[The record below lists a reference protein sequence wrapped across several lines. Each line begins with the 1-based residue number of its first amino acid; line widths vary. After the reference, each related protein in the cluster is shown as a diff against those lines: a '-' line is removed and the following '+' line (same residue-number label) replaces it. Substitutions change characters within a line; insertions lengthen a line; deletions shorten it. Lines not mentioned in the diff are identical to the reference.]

1 MAEASRSFLRSRAVG
16 RGASYLVK
24 AAVLVGLLYAFGRY
38 AGMLP
43 PAGVAAVWAVLSA
56 VSSLGLAYR
65 HVVRKMIKQQAYYEA
80 GGGLARINN
89 GRFLCLVGSFALS
102 AVFIAGFVL
111 EAPAWEASEWVL
123 VAAAVPV
130 YPLVFLLVYRLMRRQ
145 LRPVHRISGAVGWS
159 VWIAGALLC
168 AAYLALCLAQPAATF
183 ESAAAAFDSVAQ
195 PFADSPSA
203 LMREAGV
210 LAAFSDGLAAYG
222 ASKAAEVSG
231 AGYLAIKVA
240 LNASA
245 FFGVANLLGLCMLG
259 WFELKRVFL
268 PLEAGPASDA
278 GADMGADASV
288 VSGAS
293 ATAPA
298 PAPVPLPA
306 ADAPDAGPG
315 APVEPAPAVVPAPA
329 PAPAPLR
336 AAVATFVAL
345 PIMLAAAFLVADAMV
360 ARAAQTQEYTAAERF
375 VRDQMGLAVFVLD
388 GHYYD
393 QAAVEALLEEARV
406 ASAALSEEAEATL
419 VPLINASFDARLAN
433 VDAYLD
439 WYYSLPADYERL
451 VTMVTGTVEDFMR
464 DQFTANIEAGIDDTA
479 LEDALRDLAE
489 RAAALEEDTASRLAE
504 FEIAGVPEW
513 LLMEKVPLGPD
524 FMSGALEPS
533 ARILSAGER
542 LGLSAGIGIV
552 TGAAAKHVAENLAA
566 KVSEKQ
572 FFKEFVKKVAGKLGG
587 RAVSTVVGGAV
598 GTIGGPL
605 GTVVGAA
612 AGTAAGIGLDYGMLK
627 LDEWQNRDSY
637 REEIVQLIEEER
649 SEMLASVQGE
659 PGAEEGPEA
668 QGEPGAQSE

>member
-1 MAEASRSFLRSRAVG
+1 MAEASRSSLCSRVVG
-16 RGASYLVK
+16 RGVSYLVK

-43 PAGVAAVWAVLSA
+43 PAGVAAVWAALSA

-65 HVVRKMIKQQAYYEA
+65 HVVRKTIKQQAYYEA

-102 AVFIAGFVL
+102 AVFVAGFVL

-130 YPLVFLLVYRLMRRQ
+130 YPLVFLLVHRLMRRQ
-145 LRPVHRISGAVGWS
+145 LRPVHRTSGAVGWS

-168 AAYLALCLAQPAATF
+168 AAYLALCLAKPAATF

-195 PFADSPSA
+195 PFAGSPSA

-210 LAAFSDGLAAYG
+210 LTAFSDGLAAYG
-222 ASKAAEVSG
+222 ASKAAEVLG

-259 WFELKRVFL
+259 WSELKRVFL
-268 PLEAGPASDA
+268 PLETGPAPDADADA
-278 GADMGADASV
+278 GA
-288 VSGAS
+288 GAS
-293 ATAPA
+293 AASGPSATAS
-298 PAPVPLPA
+298 
-306 ADAPDAGPG
+306 
-315 APVEPAPAVVPAPA
+315 
-329 PAPAPLR
+329 APLR

-345 PIMLAAAFLVADAMV
+345 PVVLAAAFLVADAAV
-360 ARAAQTQEYTAAERF
+360 ARAAQTQEFTAAERF

-393 QAAVEALLEEARV
+393 QAAVEALLEEARA

-513 LLMEKVPLGPD
+513 LLMEKVPLEPG

-542 LGLSAGIGIV
+542 LGLSAGTGIA
-552 TGAAAKHVAENLAA
+552 TGAAAKHVAGNLAT
-566 KVSEKQ
+566 KVVEKQ

-612 AGTAAGIGLDYGMLK
+612 AGTAAGIGIDYGMVK

-649 SEMLASVQGE
+649 SEMLAAVQGE
-659 PGAEEGPEA
+659 PGERQVEPAA
-668 QGEPGAQSE
+668 QGESETQGGPETQGEPAE

>member
-130 YPLVFLLVYRLMRRQ
+130 CPLVFLLVYRLMRRQ

-278 GADMGADASV
+278 GADMGADASA
-288 VSGAS
+288 AS
-293 ATAPA
+293 SPSAPA
-298 PAPVPLPA
+298 PGPGALPA
-306 ADAPDAGPG
+306 ADAPDTGPG

-393 QAAVEALLEEARV
+393 QAAVEALLEEARA
-406 ASAALSEEAEATL
+406 ASTALSEEAEATL

-479 LEDALRDLAE
+479 LEGALQDLAG
-489 RAAALEEDTASRLAE
+489 RAAALEEDTALRLAE

-513 LLMEKVPLGPD
+513 FLTEKIPLEPD

-533 ARILSAGER
+533 ARILSTGER
-542 LGLSAGIGIV
+542 LGLSAGTGII

-612 AGTAAGIGLDYGMLK
+612 VGTAAGVGIDYGMVK
-627 LDEWQNRDSY
+627 LDEWQNRESY

-649 SEMLASVQGE
+649 SEMLAAVQGE
-659 PGAEEGPEA
+659 PEV
-668 QGEPGAQSE
+668 QGE

>member
-1 MAEASRSFLRSRAVG
+1 MVEASRSSLHSQAFK

-24 AAVLVGLLYAFGRY
+24 AVMLVGILCVLGRY
-38 AGMLP
+38 AGTLP
-43 PAGVAAVWAVLSA
+43 PVAIAAVWAVLSA
-56 VSSLGLAYR
+56 VSSLGLVYR
-65 HVVRKMIKQQAYYEA
+65 HVVRKTIKQQVVYEKD
-80 GGGLARINN
+80 GRLAKINN
-89 GRFLCLVGSFALS
+89 GRLLCLVASFALS

-111 EAPAWEASEWVL
+111 EAPKWGLPEWVL

-360 ARAAQTQEYTAAERF
+360 ARAAQTQEYTAVERF

-542 LGLSAGIGIV
+542 LGLGAGTGIV
-552 TGAAAKHVAENLAA
+552 TGAAAKHVAKNLAT
-566 KVSEKQ
+566 KVVEKQ

-587 RAVSTVVGGAV
+587 RAVSAAVGGAV

-612 AGTAAGIGLDYGMLK
+612 VGTAAGVGIDYGMVK
-627 LDEWQNRDSY
+627 LDEWQNRESY

-649 SEMLASVQGE
+649 SEMLAAVQSEPEVQGE
-659 PGAEEGPEA
+659 
-668 QGEPGAQSE
+668 

>member
-1 MAEASRSFLRSRAVG
+1 MAEASRSSLRSRAVG

-24 AAVLVGLLYAFGRY
+24 AAVLVGLLYTFGRY

-65 HVVRKMIKQQAYYEA
+65 HVVRKTIKQQAYYEA

-298 PAPVPLPA
+298 PAP
-306 ADAPDAGPG
+306 
-315 APVEPAPAVVPAPA
+315 
-329 PAPAPLR
+329 APLR
-336 AAVATFVAL
+336 AAVATFIAL
-345 PIMLAAAFLVADAMV
+345 PIMLAAAFLVADAAV
-360 ARAAQTQEYTAAERF
+360 ARAAQTEEFTAAERF

-479 LEDALRDLAE
+479 LEGALQDLAG
-489 RAAALEEDTASRLAE
+489 RAAALEEDTALRLAE

-513 LLMEKVPLGPD
+513 LLTEKIPLEPD

-542 LGLSAGIGIV
+542 LGLSAGTGIV
-552 TGAAAKHVAENLAA
+552 TGAAAKHVAENLAT
-566 KVSEKQ
+566 KVVEKQ

-587 RAVSTVVGGAV
+587 RAVSAAVGGAV

-612 AGTAAGIGLDYGMLK
+612 VGTAAGVGIDYGMVK
-627 LDEWQNRDSY
+627 LDEWQNRESY

-649 SEMLASVQGE
+649 SEMLAAVQGE
-659 PGAEEGPEA
+659 PEV
-668 QGEPGAQSE
+668 QGE

>member
-43 PAGVAAVWAVLSA
+43 PAGVAAAWAVLSA

-183 ESAAAAFDSVAQ
+183 ESAAAAFDSVVQ

-231 AGYLAIKVA
+231 AGYLAIKVV

-278 GADMGADASV
+278 GTDMGADAFAAP
-288 VSGAS
+288 GTS
-293 ATAPA
+293 APVPA
-298 PAPVPLPA
+298 AAPVPLPA

-315 APVEPAPAVVPAPA
+315 APAEPAPAVVPAPA

-336 AAVATFVAL
+336 ADVATFVAL

-659 PGAEEGPEA
+659 PEV
-668 QGEPGAQSE
+668 QGE

>member
-1 MAEASRSFLRSRAVG
+1 
-16 RGASYLVK
+16 
-24 AAVLVGLLYAFGRY
+24 
-38 AGMLP
+38 
-43 PAGVAAVWAVLSA
+43 
-56 VSSLGLAYR
+56 
-65 HVVRKMIKQQAYYEA
+65 
-80 GGGLARINN
+80 
-89 GRFLCLVGSFALS
+89 
-102 AVFIAGFVL
+102 
-111 EAPAWEASEWVL
+111 
-123 VAAAVPV
+123 
-130 YPLVFLLVYRLMRRQ
+130 
-145 LRPVHRISGAVGWS
+145 
-159 VWIAGALLC
+159 
-168 AAYLALCLAQPAATF
+168 
-183 ESAAAAFDSVAQ
+183 
-195 PFADSPSA
+195 
-203 LMREAGV
+203 
-210 LAAFSDGLAAYG
+210 
-222 ASKAAEVSG
+222 
-231 AGYLAIKVA
+231 
-240 LNASA
+240 
-245 FFGVANLLGLCMLG
+245 
-259 WFELKRVFL
+259 
-268 PLEAGPASDA
+268 
-278 GADMGADASV
+278 
-288 VSGAS
+288 
-293 ATAPA
+293 APA
-298 PAPVPLPA
+298 PAL
-306 ADAPDAGPG
+306 
-315 APVEPAPAVVPAPA
+315 APAVVPAPA
-329 PAPAPLR
+329 VAPTPLR

-345 PIMLAAAFLVADAMV
+345 PVMLAAAFFVADAMV

-542 LGLSAGIGIV
+542 LGLGAGTGIV
-552 TGAAAKHVAENLAA
+552 TGAAAKHVAKNLAT
-566 KVSEKQ
+566 KVVEKQ

-587 RAVSTVVGGAV
+587 RAVSAAVGGAV

-612 AGTAAGIGLDYGMLK
+612 VGTAAGVGIDYGMVK
-627 LDEWQNRDSY
+627 LDEWQNRESY

-649 SEMLASVQGE
+649 SEMLAAVQGE
-659 PGAEEGPEA
+659 PEV
-668 QGEPGAQSE
+668 QGE

>member
-278 GADMGADASV
+278 GADMGADASA
-288 VSGAS
+288 AS
-293 ATAPA
+293 SPSAPA
-298 PAPVPLPA
+298 PGPGALPA
-306 ADAPDAGPG
+306 ADAPDTGPG

-345 PIMLAAAFLVADAMV
+345 PVMLAAAFLVADAMV

-393 QAAVEALLEEARV
+393 QAAVEALLEEARA
-406 ASAALSEEAEATL
+406 ASTALSEEAEATL

-542 LGLSAGIGIV
+542 LGLGAGTGIV
-552 TGAAAKHVAENLAA
+552 TGAAAKHVAKNLAT
-566 KVSEKQ
+566 KVVEKQ

-587 RAVSTVVGGAV
+587 RAVSAAVGGAV

-612 AGTAAGIGLDYGMLK
+612 VGTAAGVGIDYGMVK
-627 LDEWQNRDSY
+627 LDEWQNRESY

-649 SEMLASVQGE
+649 SEMLAAVQGE
-659 PGAEEGPEA
+659 PEV
-668 QGEPGAQSE
+668 QGE

>member
-1 MAEASRSFLRSRAVG
+1 MAEASRSSLCSRAVG

-24 AAVLVGLLYAFGRY
+24 AAVLVGLLYAFVRY

-43 PAGVAAVWAVLSA
+43 PAGVAAVWAALSA

-65 HVVRKMIKQQAYYEA
+65 HVVRKTIKQQGCYEA
-80 GGGLARINN
+80 GGELARINN
-89 GRFLCLVGSFALS
+89 GRLLCLVGSFALS

-130 YPLVFLLVYRLMRRQ
+130 YPLVFLPVYRLMRRQ

-222 ASKAAEVSG
+222 ASKAVEVSG

-278 GADMGADASV
+278 GTDMGA
-288 VSGAS
+288 GAS
-293 ATAPA
+293 AAPGTSA
-298 PAPVPLPA
+298 
-306 ADAPDAGPG
+306 
-315 APVEPAPAVVPAPA
+315 PAPA

-345 PIMLAAAFLVADAMV
+345 PVMLAAAFLVADAMV

-489 RAAALEEDTASRLAE
+489 RAAALEEDTASRLTE

-542 LGLSAGIGIV
+542 LGLGAGTGIV
-552 TGAAAKHVAENLAA
+552 TGAAAKHVAKNLAT
-566 KVSEKQ
+566 KVVEKQ

-587 RAVSTVVGGAV
+587 RAVSAAVGGAV

-612 AGTAAGIGLDYGMLK
+612 VGTAAGVGIDYGMVK
-627 LDEWQNRDSY
+627 LDEWQNRESY

-649 SEMLASVQGE
+649 SEMLAAVQGE
-659 PGAEEGPEA
+659 PEV
-668 QGEPGAQSE
+668 QGE

>member
-1 MAEASRSFLRSRAVG
+1 MAEASRSSLRSRAVG

-43 PAGVAAVWAVLSA
+43 PAGVAAVWAALSA

-65 HVVRKMIKQQAYYEA
+65 HVVRKTIKQQAYYEA

-278 GADMGADASV
+278 GADMGA
-288 VSGAS
+288 GAS
-293 ATAPA
+293 AAPGTS
-298 PAPVPLPA
+298 APVPA
-306 ADAPDAGPG
+306 A
-315 APVEPAPAVVPAPA
+315 
-329 PAPAPLR
+329 APAPLR

-360 ARAAQTQEYTAAERF
+360 ARAAQTEEYTAAERF

-393 QAAVEALLEEARV
+393 QAAVEALLEEVRV

-542 LGLSAGIGIV
+542 LGLGAGTGIV
-552 TGAAAKHVAENLAA
+552 TGAAAKHVAKNLAT
-566 KVSEKQ
+566 KVVEKQ

-587 RAVSTVVGGAV
+587 RAVSAAVGGAV

-612 AGTAAGIGLDYGMLK
+612 VGTAAGVGIDYGMVK
-627 LDEWQNRDSY
+627 LDEWQNRESY

-649 SEMLASVQGE
+649 SEMLAAVQGE
-659 PGAEEGPEA
+659 PEV
-668 QGEPGAQSE
+668 QGE

>member
-1 MAEASRSFLRSRAVG
+1 MAEASRSSLRSRAVG

-43 PAGVAAVWAVLSA
+43 PAGVAAVWAALSA

-65 HVVRKMIKQQAYYEA
+65 HVVRKTIKQQAYYEA

-89 GRFLCLVGSFALS
+89 GRLLCLVGSFALS

-111 EAPAWEASEWVL
+111 EAPTWEASEWVL

-168 AAYLALCLAQPAATF
+168 AAYLALCLVQPAATF

-278 GADMGADASV
+278 GADMGADASA
-288 VSGAS
+288 AS
-293 ATAPA
+293 SPSAPA
-298 PAPVPLPA
+298 PGPGALPA
-306 ADAPDAGPG
+306 ADTPDAGPG
-315 APVEPAPAVVPAPA
+315 APAEPAPA

-612 AGTAAGIGLDYGMLK
+612 VGTAAGVGIDYGMVK
-627 LDEWQNRDSY
+627 LDEWQNRESY

-659 PGAEEGPEA
+659 PEV
-668 QGEPGAQSE
+668 QGE

>member
-298 PAPVPLPA
+298 PSS
-306 ADAPDAGPG
+306 
-315 APVEPAPAVVPAPA
+315 
-329 PAPAPLR
+329 PLR

-393 QAAVEALLEEARV
+393 QAAVEALLEEVRV

-479 LEDALRDLAE
+479 LEGALQDLAG

-513 LLMEKVPLGPD
+513 LLTGRVPLEPD

-542 LGLSAGIGIV
+542 LGLSAGTGIV
-552 TGAAAKHVAENLAA
+552 TGAAAKHVAKNLAT
-566 KVSEKQ
+566 KVVEKQ
-572 FFKEFVKKVAGKLGG
+572 FFKEFVSKVAGKLGG

-612 AGTAAGIGLDYGMLK
+612 VGTAAGVGIDYGMVK
-627 LDEWQNRDSY
+627 LDEWQNRESY

-649 SEMLASVQGE
+649 SEMLAAVQGE
-659 PGAEEGPEA
+659 PEV
-668 QGEPGAQSE
+668 QGE

>member
-479 LEDALRDLAE
+479 LEGALQDLAG
-489 RAAALEEDTASRLAE
+489 RAAALEEDTALRLAE

-513 LLMEKVPLGPD
+513 LLTEKIPLEPD

-542 LGLSAGIGIV
+542 LGLSAGTGIV
-552 TGAAAKHVAENLAA
+552 TGAAAKHVAENLAT
-566 KVSEKQ
+566 KVVEKQ

-587 RAVSTVVGGAV
+587 RAVSAAVGGAV

-612 AGTAAGIGLDYGMLK
+612 VGTAAGVGIDYGMVK
-627 LDEWQNRDSY
+627 LDEWQNRESY

-649 SEMLASVQGE
+649 SEMLAAVQGE
-659 PGAEEGPEA
+659 PEV
-668 QGEPGAQSE
+668 QGE

>member
-65 HVVRKMIKQQAYYEA
+65 HVVRKTIKQQAYYEA

-89 GRFLCLVGSFALS
+89 GRLLCLVGSFALS

-278 GADMGADASV
+278 GADMGADASAA
-288 VSGAS
+288 SSPS
-293 ATAPA
+293 ATAPGPGA
-298 PAPVPLPA
+298 LPA
-306 ADAPDAGPG
+306 ADVPDAGPG
-315 APVEPAPAVVPAPA
+315 APVEPAPAPVLAPA
-329 PAPAPLR
+329 AAPAPLR

-345 PIMLAAAFLVADAMV
+345 PVMLAAAFLVADAAV
-360 ARAAQTQEYTAAERF
+360 ARAAQTEEFTAAERF

-388 GHYYD
+388 GRYYD

-513 LLMEKVPLGPD
+513 LLMEKVPLEPD

-542 LGLSAGIGIV
+542 LGLSAGTGIV
-552 TGAAAKHVAENLAA
+552 TGAAAKHVAENLAT
-566 KVSEKQ
+566 KVVEKQ

-587 RAVSTVVGGAV
+587 RAVSAAVGGAV

-612 AGTAAGIGLDYGMLK
+612 VGTAAGVGIDYGMVK
-627 LDEWQNRDSY
+627 LDEWQNRESY

-649 SEMLASVQGE
+649 SEMLAAVQGE
-659 PGAEEGPEA
+659 PEV
-668 QGEPGAQSE
+668 QGE

>member
-278 GADMGADASV
+278 GTDMGA
-288 VSGAS
+288 GAS
-293 ATAPA
+293 AAPGTSA
-298 PAPVPLPA
+298 PVPAAAPVPLPA

-315 APVEPAPAVVPAPA
+315 APVEPAPA

-504 FEIAGVPEW
+504 FEISGVPEW
-513 LLMEKVPLGPD
+513 LLMEKVPLEPD

-542 LGLSAGIGIV
+542 LGLSAGTGIV

-649 SEMLASVQGE
+649 SEMLAAVQGE
-659 PGAEEGPEA
+659 PEV
-668 QGEPGAQSE
+668 QGE

>member
-1 MAEASRSFLRSRAVG
+1 MAEASRSSLRSRAVG
-16 RGASYLVK
+16 RGVSYLVK

-43 PAGVAAVWAVLSA
+43 SAGVAAVWAALSA

-65 HVVRKMIKQQAYYEA
+65 HVVRKTIKQQAYYEA

-102 AVFIAGFVL
+102 AVFVAGFVL

-130 YPLVFLLVYRLMRRQ
+130 YPLVFLLVRRLMGRE
-145 LRPVHRISGAVGWS
+145 LRPVHRTSGAVGWS

-195 PFADSPSA
+195 PFAGSPSA

-210 LAAFSDGLAAYG
+210 LTAFSDGLAAYG
-222 ASKAAEVSG
+222 ASKAAEVSS

-259 WFELKRVFL
+259 WSELKRVFL
-268 PLEAGPASDA
+268 PLETGPAPDADADA
-278 GADMGADASV
+278 GA
-288 VSGAS
+288 GAS
-293 ATAPA
+293 AAS
-298 PAPVPLPA
+298 
-306 ADAPDAGPG
+306 GPS
-315 APVEPAPAVVPAPA
+315 AT
-329 PAPAPLR
+329 APAPLR

-345 PIMLAAAFLVADAMV
+345 PVVLAAAFLVADAAV
-360 ARAAQTQEYTAAERF
+360 ARAAQTQEFTAAERF

-393 QAAVEALLEEARV
+393 QAAVEALLEEARA

-464 DQFTANIEAGIDDTA
+464 DQFTANIEVGIDDTA

-513 LLMEKVPLGPD
+513 LLMEKVALEPD
-524 FMSGALEPS
+524 FMSDALEPS
-533 ARILSAGER
+533 ARILGAGER
-542 LGLSAGIGIV
+542 LGLSAGTGIV
-552 TGAAAKHVAENLAA
+552 TGTAAKHVAKNLAT
-566 KVSEKQ
+566 KVVEKQ

-587 RAVSTVVGGAV
+587 RAVSAAVGGAV

-612 AGTAAGIGLDYGMLK
+612 VGTAAGVGIDYGMVK

-649 SEMLASVQGE
+649 SEMLAAVQGE
-659 PGAEEGPEA
+659 PGERQVEPAA
-668 QGEPGAQSE
+668 QGESETQGGPETQGEPAE

>member
-65 HVVRKMIKQQAYYEA
+65 HVVRKTIKQQAYYEA

-315 APVEPAPAVVPAPA
+315 PVEPAPAVVPASA

-542 LGLSAGIGIV
+542 LGLGAGTGIV
-552 TGAAAKHVAENLAA
+552 TGAAAKHVAKNLAT
-566 KVSEKQ
+566 KVVEKQ
-572 FFKEFVKKVAGKLGG
+572 FFKEFVSKVAGKLGG
-587 RAVSTVVGGAV
+587 RAVSAAVGGAV

-612 AGTAAGIGLDYGMLK
+612 VGTAAGVGIDYGMVK
-627 LDEWQNRDSY
+627 LDEWQNRESY

-649 SEMLASVQGE
+649 SEMLAAVQGE
-659 PGAEEGPEA
+659 PEV
-668 QGEPGAQSE
+668 QGE

>member
-1 MAEASRSFLRSRAVG
+1 M
-16 RGASYLVK
+16 
-24 AAVLVGLLYAFGRY
+24 LVGILCVLGRY
-38 AGMLP
+38 AGTLP
-43 PAGVAAVWAVLSA
+43 PVAIAAVWAVLSA
-56 VSSLGLAYR
+56 VSSLGLVYR
-65 HVVRKMIKQQAYYEA
+65 HVVRKTIKQQVVYEKD
-80 GGGLARINN
+80 GRLAKINN
-89 GRFLCLVGSFALS
+89 GRLLCLVASFALS

-111 EAPAWEASEWVL
+111 EAPKWGLPEWVL
-123 VAAAVPV
+123 VAVAVPV
-130 YPLVFLLVYRLMRRQ
+130 YLLVFVLVRRLMRRQ
-145 LRPVHRISGAVGWS
+145 LRSVYRTSGAIGWS
-159 VWIAGALLC
+159 VWITGALLC
-168 AAYLALCLAQPAATF
+168 VAYLVLCLVQPAEVF
-183 ESAAAAFDSVAQ
+183 DSAAAAFGSVTK
-195 PFADSPSA
+195 PFEGSPSA
-203 LMREAGV
+203 LMREAGTF
-210 LAAFSDGLAAYG
+210 AAFSDGLAAYG

-231 AGYLAIKVA
+231 AAYLAIKVA
-240 LNASA
+240 LSASA
-245 FFGVANLLGLCMLG
+245 FFGVASLLGVCMLG
-259 WFELKRVFL
+259 CSELKRVFL
-268 PLEAGPASDA
+268 PLEVAVD
-278 GADMGADASV
+278 D
-288 VSGAS
+288 GAS
-293 ATAPA
+293 A
-298 PAPVPLPA
+298 APVPSS
-306 ADAPDAGPG
+306 
-315 APVEPAPAVVPAPA
+315 
-329 PAPAPLR
+329 PLR

-345 PIMLAAAFLVADAMV
+345 PVMLAAAFLVADAAV
-360 ARAAQTQEYTAAERF
+360 ARAAQTEEFTAAERF

-388 GHYYD
+388 GRYYD

-439 WYYSLPADYERL
+439 WDYSLPADYERL

-479 LEDALRDLAE
+479 LEGALQDLAG

-504 FEIAGVPEW
+504 VEIAGVPEW
-513 LLMEKVPLGPD
+513 LLTERVPLEPD

-542 LGLSAGIGIV
+542 LGLSAGTGIV

-612 AGTAAGIGLDYGMLK
+612 VGPAAGVGIDYGMVK
-627 LDEWQNRDSY
+627 LDEWQNRESY

-649 SEMLASVQGE
+649 SEMLAAVQGE
-659 PGAEEGPEA
+659 PEV
-668 QGEPGAQSE
+668 QGE

>member
-1 MAEASRSFLRSRAVG
+1 MAEASRSSLRSRAVG

-43 PAGVAAVWAVLSA
+43 PAGVAAVWAALSA

-479 LEDALRDLAE
+479 LEGALQDLAG

-513 LLMEKVPLGPD
+513 LLTEKIPLEPD

-542 LGLSAGIGIV
+542 LGLSAGTGIV
-552 TGAAAKHVAENLAA
+552 TGAAAKHVAENLAT
-566 KVSEKQ
+566 KVVEKQ

-587 RAVSTVVGGAV
+587 RAVSAAVGGAV

-612 AGTAAGIGLDYGMLK
+612 VGTAAGVGIDYGMVK
-627 LDEWQNRDSY
+627 LDEWQNRESY

-649 SEMLASVQGE
+649 SEMLAAVQGE
-659 PGAEEGPEA
+659 PEV
-668 QGEPGAQSE
+668 QGE

>member
-1 MAEASRSFLRSRAVG
+1 MAEVSRSSLRSRVVG

-43 PAGVAAVWAVLSA
+43 PAGVATVWAALSA

-65 HVVRKMIKQQAYYEA
+65 HVVRKTIKQQAYYEA

-111 EAPAWEASEWVL
+111 EAPTWEAPTWEASEWVL

-504 FEIAGVPEW
+504 FEISGVPEW
-513 LLMEKVPLGPD
+513 LLMEKVPLEPD

-542 LGLSAGIGIV
+542 LGLGAGTGIV
-552 TGAAAKHVAENLAA
+552 TGAAAKHVAKNLAT
-566 KVSEKQ
+566 KVDEKQ

-587 RAVSTVVGGAV
+587 RAVSAAVGGAV

-612 AGTAAGIGLDYGMLK
+612 VGTAAGVGIDYGMVK

-649 SEMLASVQGE
+649 SEMLAAVQGE
-659 PGAEEGPEA
+659 PEV
-668 QGEPGAQSE
+668 QGE

>member
-65 HVVRKMIKQQAYYEA
+65 HVVRKTIKQQGCYEA
-80 GGGLARINN
+80 GGELARINN
-89 GRFLCLVGSFALS
+89 GRFFCLVGSFALS

-130 YPLVFLLVYRLMRRQ
+130 YPLVFLPVYRLMRRQ
-145 LRPVHRISGAVGWS
+145 LRPAHRISGAVGWS

-315 APVEPAPAVVPAPA
+315 PVEPAPAVVPAPA

-542 LGLSAGIGIV
+542 LGLGAGTGIV
-552 TGAAAKHVAENLAA
+552 TGAAAKHVAKNLAT
-566 KVSEKQ
+566 KVVEKQ

-587 RAVSTVVGGAV
+587 RAVSAAVGGAV

-612 AGTAAGIGLDYGMLK
+612 VGTAAGVGIDYGMVK
-627 LDEWQNRDSY
+627 LDEWQNRESY

-649 SEMLASVQGE
+649 SEMLAAVQGE
-659 PGAEEGPEA
+659 PEV
-668 QGEPGAQSE
+668 QGE

>member
-433 VDAYLD
+433 VNAYLD

-524 FMSGALEPS
+524 FMSDALEPS

-542 LGLSAGIGIV
+542 LGLGAGTGIV
-552 TGAAAKHVAENLAA
+552 TGAAAKHVAKNLAT
-566 KVSEKQ
+566 KVVEKQ

-587 RAVSTVVGGAV
+587 RAVSAAVGGAV

-612 AGTAAGIGLDYGMLK
+612 VGTAAGVGIDYGMVK
-627 LDEWQNRDSY
+627 LDEWQNRESY

-649 SEMLASVQGE
+649 SEMLAAVQGE
-659 PGAEEGPEA
+659 PEV
-668 QGEPGAQSE
+668 QGE

>member
-278 GADMGADASV
+278 GADMGADASA
-288 VSGAS
+288 AS
-293 ATAPA
+293 SPSAPA
-298 PAPVPLPA
+298 PGPGALPA
-306 ADAPDAGPG
+306 ADAPDTGPG

-393 QAAVEALLEEARV
+393 QAAVEALLEEARA
-406 ASAALSEEAEATL
+406 ASTALSEEAEATL

-542 LGLSAGIGIV
+542 LGLGAGTGIV
-552 TGAAAKHVAENLAA
+552 TGAAAKHVAKNLAT
-566 KVSEKQ
+566 KVVEKQ

-587 RAVSTVVGGAV
+587 RAVSAAVGGAV

-612 AGTAAGIGLDYGMLK
+612 VGTAAGVGIDYGMVK
-627 LDEWQNRDSY
+627 LDEWQNRESY

-649 SEMLASVQGE
+649 SEMLAAVQGE
-659 PGAEEGPEA
+659 PEV
-668 QGEPGAQSE
+668 QGE

>member
-130 YPLVFLLVYRLMRRQ
+130 CPLVFLLVYRLMRRQ

-278 GADMGADASV
+278 GADMGADASA
-288 VSGAS
+288 AS
-293 ATAPA
+293 SPSAPA
-298 PAPVPLPA
+298 PGPGALPA
-306 ADAPDAGPG
+306 ADAPDTGPG

-393 QAAVEALLEEARV
+393 QAAVEALLEEARA
-406 ASAALSEEAEATL
+406 ASTALSEEAEATL

-479 LEDALRDLAE
+479 LEGALQDLAG
-489 RAAALEEDTASRLAE
+489 RAAALEEDTALRLAE

-513 LLMEKVPLGPD
+513 FLTEKIPLEPD

-533 ARILSAGER
+533 ARILSTGER
-542 LGLSAGIGIV
+542 LGLSAGTGIV

-612 AGTAAGIGLDYGMLK
+612 VGTAAGVGIDYGMVK
-627 LDEWQNRDSY
+627 LDEWQNRESY

-649 SEMLASVQGE
+649 SEMLAAVQGE
-659 PGAEEGPEA
+659 PEV
-668 QGEPGAQSE
+668 QGE

>member
-1 MAEASRSFLRSRAVG
+1 MAEASRSSLCSRVVG
-16 RGASYLVK
+16 RGVSYLVK

-43 PAGVAAVWAVLSA
+43 PAGVAAVWAALSA
-56 VSSLGLAYR
+56 ISSLGLAYR
-65 HVVRKMIKQQAYYEA
+65 HVVRKTIKQQAYYEA

-102 AVFIAGFVL
+102 AVFVAGFVL

-168 AAYLALCLAQPAATF
+168 ASYLALCLAQPAATF

-210 LAAFSDGLAAYG
+210 LTAFSDGLAAYG

-259 WFELKRVFL
+259 WSELKRVFL
-268 PLEAGPASDA
+268 PLETGPAPDADADA
-278 GADMGADASV
+278 GA
-288 VSGAS
+288 GAS
-293 ATAPA
+293 AAS
-298 PAPVPLPA
+298 
-306 ADAPDAGPG
+306 GPS
-315 APVEPAPAVVPAPA
+315 AT
-329 PAPAPLR
+329 APAPLR

-345 PIMLAAAFLVADAMV
+345 PVVLAAAFLVADAAV
-360 ARAAQTQEYTAAERF
+360 ARAAQTQEFTAAERF

-393 QAAVEALLEEARV
+393 QAAVEALLEEARA

-513 LLMEKVPLGPD
+513 LLMEKVPLEPG

-542 LGLSAGIGIV
+542 LGLSAGTGIA
-552 TGAAAKHVAENLAA
+552 TGAAAKHVAGNLAT
-566 KVSEKQ
+566 KVVEKQ

-612 AGTAAGIGLDYGMLK
+612 AGTAAGIGIDYGMVK

-649 SEMLASVQGE
+649 SEMLAAVQGE
-659 PGAEEGPEA
+659 PGERQVEPAA
-668 QGEPGAQSE
+668 QGESETQGGPETQGEPAE

>member
-65 HVVRKMIKQQAYYEA
+65 HVVRKTIKQQAYYEA

-89 GRFLCLVGSFALS
+89 GRLLCLVGSFALS

-278 GADMGADASV
+278 GADMGADASAA
-288 VSGAS
+288 SSPS
-293 ATAPA
+293 ATAPG
-298 PAPVPLPA
+298 PGVLPA
-306 ADAPDAGPG
+306 ADVPDAGPG
-315 APVEPAPAVVPAPA
+315 APVEPAPAPVLAPA
-329 PAPAPLR
+329 AAPAPLR

-345 PIMLAAAFLVADAMV
+345 PVMLAAAFLVADAAV
-360 ARAAQTQEYTAAERF
+360 ARAAQTEEFTAAERF

-388 GHYYD
+388 GRYYD

-533 ARILSAGER
+533 ARIMSAGER
-542 LGLSAGIGIV
+542 LGFSAGTGIV
-552 TGAAAKHVAENLAA
+552 TGTAAKHVAKNLAT
-566 KVSEKQ
+566 KVVEKQ
-572 FFKEFVKKVAGKLGG
+572 FFKEFVSKVAGKLGG
-587 RAVSTVVGGAV
+587 RAVSAAVGGAV

-612 AGTAAGIGLDYGMLK
+612 VGTAAGVGIDYGMVK
-627 LDEWQNRDSY
+627 LDEWQNRESY

-649 SEMLASVQGE
+649 SEMLAAVQGE
-659 PGAEEGPEA
+659 PEVR
-668 QGEPGAQSE
+668 GE

>member
-298 PAPVPLPA
+298 PAP
-306 ADAPDAGPG
+306 
-315 APVEPAPAVVPAPA
+315 
-329 PAPAPLR
+329 APLR

-345 PIMLAAAFLVADAMV
+345 PIMLAAAFLVADAAV
-360 ARAAQTQEYTAAERF
+360 ARAAQTEEFTAAERF

-479 LEDALRDLAE
+479 LEGALQDLAG
-489 RAAALEEDTASRLAE
+489 RAAALEEDTALRLAE

-513 LLMEKVPLGPD
+513 LLTEKIPLEPD

-542 LGLSAGIGIV
+542 LGLSAGTGIV
-552 TGAAAKHVAENLAA
+552 TGAAAKHVAENLAT
-566 KVSEKQ
+566 KVVEKQ

-587 RAVSTVVGGAV
+587 RAVSAAVGGAV

-612 AGTAAGIGLDYGMLK
+612 VGTAAGVGIDYGMVK
-627 LDEWQNRDSY
+627 LDEWQNRESY

-649 SEMLASVQGE
+649 SEMLAAVQGE
-659 PGAEEGPEA
+659 PEV
-668 QGEPGAQSE
+668 QGE

>member
-298 PAPVPLPA
+298 PAP
-306 ADAPDAGPG
+306 
-315 APVEPAPAVVPAPA
+315 
-329 PAPAPLR
+329 APLR
-336 AAVATFVAL
+336 AAVATFIAL
-345 PIMLAAAFLVADAMV
+345 PIMLAAAFLVADAAV
-360 ARAAQTQEYTAAERF
+360 ARAAQTEEFTAAERF

-388 GHYYD
+388 GRYYD

-451 VTMVTGTVEDFMR
+451 VTMATGTVEDFIR

-542 LGLSAGIGIV
+542 LGLGAGTGIV
-552 TGAAAKHVAENLAA
+552 TGAAAKHVAKNLAT
-566 KVSEKQ
+566 KVVEKQ

-587 RAVSTVVGGAV
+587 RAVSAAVGGAV

-605 GTVVGAA
+605 GTVVGTAV
-612 AGTAAGIGLDYGMLK
+612 GTAAGVGIDYGMVK
-627 LDEWQNRDSY
+627 LDEWQNRESY

-649 SEMLASVQGE
+649 SEMLAAVQGE
-659 PGAEEGPEA
+659 PEV
-668 QGEPGAQSE
+668 QGE

>member
-1 MAEASRSFLRSRAVG
+1 MAEASRSSLCSRVVG

-43 PAGVAAVWAVLSA
+43 PAGVAAVWAALSA

-65 HVVRKMIKQQAYYEA
+65 HVVRKTIKQQACYEKD
-80 GGGLARINN
+80 GELARINN
-89 GRFLCLVGSFALS
+89 GRFLCLVGSFAFS

-111 EAPAWEASEWVL
+111 EAPTWEASEWVL

-168 AAYLALCLAQPAATF
+168 AAYLVLCLAQPAATF
-183 ESAAAAFDSVAQ
+183 ESAAEAFDSVAQ

-210 LAAFSDGLAAYG
+210 LTAFSDGLAAYG

-259 WFELKRVFL
+259 WSELKRVFL

-278 GADMGADASV
+278 GADMGA
-288 VSGAS
+288 GAS
-293 ATAPA
+293 AASGPSAAAPT
-298 PAPVPLPA
+298 
-306 ADAPDAGPG
+306 
-315 APVEPAPAVVPAPA
+315 
-329 PAPAPLR
+329 PLR

-345 PIMLAAAFLVADAMV
+345 PVVLAAAFLVADAAV
-360 ARAAQTQEYTAAERF
+360 ARAAQTQEFTAAERF

-393 QAAVEALLEEARV
+393 QAAVEALLEEARA

-513 LLMEKVPLGPD
+513 LLMEKVALEPD
-524 FMSGALEPS
+524 FMSDALEPS
-533 ARILSAGER
+533 ARILGAGER
-542 LGLSAGIGIV
+542 LGLSAGTGIV
-552 TGAAAKHVAENLAA
+552 TGTAAKHVAKNLAT
-566 KVSEKQ
+566 KVVEKQ

-587 RAVSTVVGGAV
+587 RAVSAAVGGAV

-612 AGTAAGIGLDYGMLK
+612 VGTAAGVGIDYGMVK

-649 SEMLASVQGE
+649 SEMLAAVQGE
-659 PGAEEGPEA
+659 PGERQVEPAA
-668 QGEPGAQSE
+668 QGESETQGGPETQGEPAE

>member
-65 HVVRKMIKQQAYYEA
+65 HVVRKTIKQQAYYEA

-130 YPLVFLLVYRLMRRQ
+130 CPLVFLLVYRLMRRQ

-278 GADMGADASV
+278 GADMGADASA
-288 VSGAS
+288 AS
-293 ATAPA
+293 SPSAPA
-298 PAPVPLPA
+298 PGPGALPA
-306 ADAPDAGPG
+306 ADAPDTGPG

-345 PIMLAAAFLVADAMV
+345 PIMLAAAFLVADAAV

-542 LGLSAGIGIV
+542 LGLGAGTGIV
-552 TGAAAKHVAENLAA
+552 TGAAAKHVAKNLAT
-566 KVSEKQ
+566 KVDEKQ

-587 RAVSTVVGGAV
+587 RAVSAAVGGAV

-612 AGTAAGIGLDYGMLK
+612 VGTAAGVGIDYGMVK
-627 LDEWQNRDSY
+627 LDEWQNRESY

-649 SEMLASVQGE
+649 SEMLAAVQGE
-659 PGAEEGPEA
+659 PEV
-668 QGEPGAQSE
+668 QGE

>member
-43 PAGVAAVWAVLSA
+43 PAGVAAVWAALSA

-65 HVVRKMIKQQAYYEA
+65 HVVRKTIKQQAYYEA

-89 GRFLCLVGSFALS
+89 GRLLCLVGSFALS

-123 VAAAVPV
+123 VVAAVPV

-278 GADMGADASV
+278 GADMGADASA
-288 VSGAS
+288 AS
-293 ATAPA
+293 SPSAPAPA

-542 LGLSAGIGIV
+542 LGLGAGTGIV
-552 TGAAAKHVAENLAA
+552 TGAAAKHVAKNLAT
-566 KVSEKQ
+566 KVDEKQ

-587 RAVSTVVGGAV
+587 RAVSAAVGGAV

-612 AGTAAGIGLDYGMLK
+612 VGTAAGVGIDYGMVK

-649 SEMLASVQGE
+649 SEMLAAVQGE
-659 PGAEEGPEA
+659 PEV
-668 QGEPGAQSE
+668 QGE